1 MGARDAVNPVY
12 RGHAGSGVRR
22 WAALFYNVSMHVPRM
37 PLPVTRPTVGVAR
50 AVCRAVCRAG
60 QARVRRAGATLLP
73 LVAAGA
79 LAGCDGSSA
88 APADTKTITIGGVF
102 SVSGNWATLG
112 VTSKAAM
119 QVGIEDVN
127 QSLVA
132 AGSGLRFAAEIIDTK
147 LDTSLTLSAV
157 RALKAKQVEVVLGP
171 QSSAEVAALKAFV
184 DANEMLVISP
194 SSTAGT
200 LAIANDNI
208 FRLTPS
214 DTLEAVALVAL
225 MKADGVK
232 TVIPFWRKDAGNVGL
247 QVATRALFAPA
258 GTVKPGVEYAA
269 TTTDYGASIA
279 ALKAQVQAAITERG
293 STTGIAI
300 AHAGFDE
307 VVNIFTLAAGDP
319 VLSSVRWY
327 GTDGTALSEPLR
339 SDTKAAAFAKQVAFW
354 APLPGVDD
362 AASVRWQP
370 VAARIAAVA
379 KAQPDA
385 FALAVYDAV
394 WLTAQ
399 AYLATGGMG
408 RVTGLKAAFVTAAGS
423 FYGAS
428 GWTKLNAAGDR
439 QFGDFDF
446 FAIAQPAT
454 AYRWDLAAHYN
465 TQSGVLT
472 RR

>member
-1 MGARDAVNPVY
+1 MYLAGMQIFLKHPPVGA
-12 RGHAGSGVRR
+12 
-22 WAALFYNVSMHVPRM
+22 
-37 PLPVTRPTVGVAR
+37 AR
-50 AVCRAVCRAG
+50 AVRP
-60 QARVRRAGATLLP
+60 LLP
-73 LVAAGA
+73 LRARRAVTALFLLCTTGVAAA
-79 LAGCDGSSA
+79 CDGTSA
-88 APADTKTITIGGVF
+88 APAATTTITIGGVF

-119 QVGIEDVN
+119 EVGIDDVN
-127 QSLVA
+127 QSLAA

-147 LDTSLTLSAV
+147 LDTALTLAAV
-157 RALKAKQVEVVLGP
+157 RALKAKQVDVVLGP

-184 DANEMLVISP
+184 DANGMLVISP

-247 QVATRALFAPA
+247 QVATRALFAAA
-258 GTVKPGVEYAA
+258 GTVKAGVEYAS
-269 TTTDYGASIA
+269 TTTDYAASVA
-279 ALKAQVQAAITERG
+279 ALKTQVQAAIAERG
-293 STTGIAI
+293 GTAGVAI

-307 VVNIFTLAAGDP
+307 VVDIFNLTSGDP
-319 VLSSVRWY
+319 VLSAVRWY

-339 SDTKAAAFAKQVAFW
+339 SYTKAAAFAKQVNFW
-354 APLPGVDD
+354 APVPGVDD
-362 AASVRWQP
+362 AASARWQP
-370 VAARIAAVA
+370 VATRIAAVA

-399 AYLATGGMG
+399 AYQAAGG
-408 RVTGLKAAFVTAAGS
+408 RSTPAALKTAFVTAAGGY
-423 FYGAS
+423 YGAT
-428 GWTKLNAAGDR
+428 GWTKLNPAGDR
-439 QFGDFDF
+439 QFGNFDF
-446 FAIAQPAT
+446 FAITQPTT
-454 AYRWDLAAHYN
+454 AYRWDLAAQYN